1 MKITSHL
8 LLDLTCLNFGLII
21 KYKIPFSTLEKEKRE
36 ENPHKHWGF
45 FSFFDYE
52 MLYGILISKLF
63 LFFYSV
69 LWAGNTSCP
78 VPG

>member
-1 MKITSHL
+1 MLTSQSL
-8 LLDLTCLNFGLII
+8 CVIV
-21 KYKIPFSTLEKEKRE
+21 PFSTLEKEKRE